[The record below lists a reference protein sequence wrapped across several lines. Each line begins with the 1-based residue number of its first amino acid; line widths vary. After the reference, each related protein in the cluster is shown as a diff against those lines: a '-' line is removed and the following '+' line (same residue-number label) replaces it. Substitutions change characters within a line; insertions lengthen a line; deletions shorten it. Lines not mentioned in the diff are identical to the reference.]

1 MITRHPGEGRYA
13 REERERRWVLR
24 GLPDGLGDGVRI
36 TDHYLPGTGLRL
48 RRMEAGT
55 EVVRKLGQK
64 VRPTPASPAVVKL
77 TNMYLSEEEY
87 VLLAGLGGAILHKTR
102 WRGPPPDRSMAFDEF
117 HGPLAGLVMA
127 ELEIEPGA
135 AACPPPLLALAEV
148 TDDDRFSGGTLAGLN
163 TEAAAALVAYL
174 VGLGGG
180 SRPD

>member
-1 MITRHPGEGRYA
+1 MISRQAGEGRYA

-48 RRMEAGT
+48 RRMESGP

-64 VRPTPASPAVVKL
+64 VRPNPASPAVVRL

-87 VLLAGLGGAILHKTR
+87 VLLAGLGGAPLHKTR
-102 WRGPPPDRSMAFDEF
+102 WRGPPPDRSMAVDEF

-135 AACPPPLLALAEV
+135 ARGHPPGMAVIEV
-148 TDDDRFSGGTLAGLN
+148 TDDDRFSGGALAGLSA
-163 TEAAAALVAYL
+163 EAAAALVAY
-174 VGLGGG
+174 VVDLGGG
-180 SRPD
+180 